1 MCRRRAIRLRV
12 VAFVLAVRWPL
23 TIARK
28 SIHSYAKLRRATAWR
43 AFASMVIS
51 MLRPLSRF
59 MSQKPDTGVPS
70 RAARLG
76 WGGEGGR
83 PINVPP
89 LLKHCVARNRNS
101 FLNQTA
107 LAHARASD

>member
-1 MCRRRAIRLRV
+1 MCRRRATRLRV

-23 TIARK
+23 TIAVR
-28 SIHSYAKLRRATAWR
+28 SIQSYAKFRRATVWPAY
-43 AFASMVIS
+43 ASTVIS
-51 MLRPLSRF
+51 RLRPLSLF

-83 PINVPP
+83 RLTCAAAETLRREKP
-89 LLKHCVARNRNS
+89 
-101 FLNQTA
+101 
-107 LAHARASD
+107 